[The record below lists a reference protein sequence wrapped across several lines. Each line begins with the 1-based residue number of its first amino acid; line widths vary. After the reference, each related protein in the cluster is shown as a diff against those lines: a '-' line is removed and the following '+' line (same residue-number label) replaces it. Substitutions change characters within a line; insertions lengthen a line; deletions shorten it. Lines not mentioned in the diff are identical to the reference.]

1 MNTTNMIRKSVAVL
15 LTISAVTAYGQTKPA
30 ATKAAPAP
38 AVKKA
43 EKSAIIFTVDK
54 QPVTVGEFE
63 YVYTKNN
70 INNQAD
76 YSEKSLTDYL
86 TLYENFRLKV
96 REAEA
101 LKLDTI
107 SSLKGELEGY
117 RKQLAKSYL
126 TDKEI
131 TDRLIQEAYDRSKQ
145 EVNVSHILVG
155 CEEGANPADT
165 LAAYNKAL
173 DYRARLLK
181 GEDFAKLAK
190 ESAEKD
196 KGDPSAKD
204 NGGSIGWFTVFQTVY
219 PFESAAYTLKPNEIS
234 GPVRTQFGYHIVK
247 LNKTRPA
254 QGEIHVAHILLKFGE
269 KATDAEKAKLK
280 TKADSIYNALMAGKA
295 KWDDAVNAFSE
306 DRTSKNKKGELQWFG
321 VGRMMPEFEEAAY
334 ALKKDG
340 EISKPVKTAYG
351 WHIIKRLELRAI
363 PPFAEVKADFKKK
376 VERDSRS
383 SVAKTKLIERIKRDN
398 RFSESLVTK
407 RQFFDAIDTNVIRS
421 GNLKADSIKFG
432 DETLFFLANKP
443 YKTKDFA
450 EYLQR
455 NAKHRND
462 KNRDG
467 LLAEYY
473 DNWVNQK
480 CLDYEESMLDKKKPE
495 FASLMKEYRDGILLF
510 ELTDRQVWG
519 KATKDTTGLQAFYEG
534 NKTKYMWK
542 ERADVEIFNCSDK
555 KIADDAYALAKAGK
569 SGEEIQKELNKEG
582 STSKVSVI
590 SGKYEKGQYDVVD
603 KTTWKKGLEPINKLN
618 DSSYQFVLVKDI
630 VKPEPKTLKEA
641 KGYAVSDY
649 QEYLEKNWLA
659 ELRQKYPIE
668 VDQAVFRSL
677 IKPKK

>member
-1 MNTTNMIRKSVAVL
+1 MIRKSILAL
-15 LTISAVTAYGQTKPA
+15 STLISLASFGQKA
-30 ATKAAPAP
+30 AAPA
-38 AVKKA
+38 AKA
-43 EKSAIIFTVDK
+43 AAPKADKSAVIFTVDK
-54 QPVTVGEFE
+54 QSVTVGEFE
-63 YVYTKNN
+63 YVYTNN

-86 TLYENFRLKV
+86 NLYENFRLKV

-101 LKLDTI
+101 MKLDTI
-107 SSLKGELEGY
+107 TTLKTELEGY

-131 TDRLIQEAYDRSKQ
+131 TDHLIQEAYERSKQ

-155 CEEGANPADT
+155 CDENANPADT
-165 LAAYNKAL
+165 LAAYKKAQ

-190 ESAEKD
+190 ESADKD

-204 NGGSIGWFTVFQTVY
+204 NGGTIGWFTVFQTVY
-219 PFESAAYTLKPNEIS
+219 PFESAAYGLKAGEIS
-234 GPVRTQFGYHIVK
+234 NPVRTQFGYHIVK

-254 QGEIHVAHILLKFGE
+254 QGEIHVAHILLKFSE
-269 KATDAEKAKLK
+269 KATDEEKAKAK
-280 TKADSIYNALMAGKA
+280 VRIDSISNQLALGKL
-295 KWDDAVNAFSE
+295 KWDDAVTAFSE
-306 DRTSKNKKGELQWFG
+306 DRTSKSKKGELQWFG

-340 EISKPVKTAYG
+340 DVSKPTKTNYG
-351 WHIIKRLELRAI
+351 WHIIKRLEKRAI

-383 SVAKTKLIERIKRDN
+383 SVAKTKLIDRIKREN
-398 RFSESLVTK
+398 KFYESLVTK
-407 RQFFDAIDTNVIRS
+407 RQFFDAIDTNQIRS
-421 GNLKADSIKFG
+421 GNLHGDSIKFATN
-432 DETLFFLANKP
+432 EPLFHLAGAA
-443 YKTKDFA
+443 YTTKDFGL
-450 EYLQR
+450 YLEKS
-455 NAKHRND
+455 AKRRND
-462 KNRDG
+462 KGKEG
-467 LLAEYY
+467 LLTEYY

-519 KATKDTTGLQAFYEG
+519 KATKDTTGLQAFHDQ

-555 KIADDAYALAKAGK
+555 KICDEANALVK
-569 SGEEIQKELNKEG
+569 SGKTGEEVQKLLNKEG

-603 KTTWKKGLEPINKLN
+603 KTTWKKGVEPITKIN
-618 DSSYQFVLVKDI
+618 DSSYQFVFVKEI

-649 QEYLEKNWLA
+649 QEYLEKKWLA
-659 ELRQKYPIE
+659 DLRQKYPIE
-668 VDQAVFRSL
+668 VNQSVFKSL
-677 IKPKK
+677 IKK